1 MLWVSLGDNEK
12 FVVVHDGV
20 RPVIVPE
27 MIEDCLLGAVEYG
40 ACIMGLAAREPSN
53 R

>member
-1 MLWVSLGDNEK
+1 MVWVPWGDEK

-20 RPVIVPE
+20 RPVILPE
-27 MIEDCLLGAVEYG
+27 MIEDCLHGAFEYG
-40 ACIMGLAAREPSN
+40 AVLWVLLQERQSN